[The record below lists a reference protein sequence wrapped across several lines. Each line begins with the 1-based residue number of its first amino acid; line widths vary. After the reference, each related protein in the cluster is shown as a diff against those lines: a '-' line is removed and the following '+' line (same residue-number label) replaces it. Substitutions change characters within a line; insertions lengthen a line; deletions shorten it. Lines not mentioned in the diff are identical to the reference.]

1 VPDRNGAGT
10 RRAVAAAIDAI
21 DAANS
26 ADPNRWNGEPLA
38 LAQGR
43 LAHEWILRLD
53 PAPSAPLQLAA
64 RAHHLRRWAVPRS
77 TYPAGRSGYLRWRRD
92 QKQRHATDLRQILDA
107 AAVPPILR
115 ERAATIVAKVGL
127 GSDPEVQ
134 LFEDAVCLTFIET
147 QFDATADRLDHER
160 MVDVVAK
167 TLRKMSEHGRR
178 AVRTI
183 ALDERAQ
190 TIVGEALARNGGPA
204 TADPASPRPD
214 QGPSRS

>member
-1 VPDRNGAGT
+1 VPSDIDRNGAGT
-10 RRAVAAAIDAI
+10 GRAVAAAIDAI

-43 LAHEWILRLD
+43 LAHEWVLRLD
-53 PAPSAPLQLAA
+53 PASSAALQLAA

-77 TYPAGRSGYLRWRRD
+77 TYPDGRPGYLRWRRD
-92 QKQRHATDLRQILDA
+92 QKQRHATDLRRILDE
-107 AAVPPILR
+107 AAVDPILV
-115 ERAATIVAKVGL
+115 ERATTIVAKIGL

-147 QFDATADRLDHER
+147 QFDSTADRLDHQH

-167 TLRKMSEHGRR
+167 TLRKMSAPGRR

-183 ALDERAQ
+183 ALDRRAQ
-190 TIVGEALARNGGPA
+190 TIVGEALSRNRGSA
-204 TADPASPRPD
+204 TADPA
-214 QGPSRS
+214 